1 MDLVVGFEWDPGKA
15 RANLAKHGV
24 SFEDAALVWD
34 DPLHLLRF
42 DRHEGGEERWHVLG
56 RVGGTMLLLV
66 AHTYSGS
73 ERDDAARIIS
83 ARKATR
89 SERRAYEEG
98 DF

>member
-1 MDLVVGFEWDPGKA
+1 MIGFEWDSDKA
-15 RANLAKHGV
+15 CANFAKHGV

-42 DRHEGGEERWHVLG
+42 DRLEGGEERWHILG
-56 RVGGTMLLLV
+56 MVGGTMLLLV
-66 AHTYSGS
+66 AHTYLWS

-89 SERRAYEEG
+89 SERRVYEEG